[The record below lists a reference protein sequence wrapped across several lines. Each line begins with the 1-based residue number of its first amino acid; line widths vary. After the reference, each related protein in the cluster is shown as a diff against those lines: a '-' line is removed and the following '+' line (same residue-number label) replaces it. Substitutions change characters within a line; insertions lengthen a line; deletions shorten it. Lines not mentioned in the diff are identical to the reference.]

1 MADAICAKCNE
12 YYKDPR
18 MLPCLHNFCLQC
30 LEKELRM
37 QVSQDTLHCPNCK
50 EMITLSEN
58 GTSDLPQD
66 LHKAHEAEIARIF
79 QKIENMQMNYV
90 RFVDV
95 MILVV
100 GKQLHFAMKFLHF
113 LQRAS

>member
-1 MADAICAKCNE
+1 M
-12 YYKDPR
+12 
-18 MLPCLHNFCLQC
+18 
-30 LEKELRM
+30 
-37 QVSQDTLHCPNCK
+37 SQDTLHCPNCK

-100 GKQLHFAMKFLHF
+100 GKQLHFAMKFFALF
-113 LQRAS
+113 AKSIIARDKRLLNTT